1 MGGETKKAVLKSSNV
16 PTQPKKT
23 TSDVVP
29 PIIDDVRGVMKG
41 AVDTKIQQGI
51 ASAVKTGA
59 DFGRKL
65 INSVPSVEAAMAK
78 NALGVLSK
86 GASVASKVI
95 PVVGGGVPS
104 AISAVMGDGTQGASQ
119 LRKKG
124 YVDGTSPEQ
133 WAQLQK
139 EQRMRTSPMKNMLT
153 TKMVSTTVKNPAY
166 SGQST
171 MGKALM
177 ASAKKRG

>member
-41 AVDTKIQQGI
+41 AVDTKVQQGI

-65 INSVPSVEAAMAK
+65 ISSVPSVEAAMAK

-95 PVVGGGVPS
+95 PVVGGGIPS
-104 AISAVMGDGTQGASQ
+104 AISAVMGDGTQGAAYQ
-119 LRKKG
+119 RKYAKT
-124 YVDGTSPEQ
+124 DGVPPEIF
-133 WAQLQK
+133 
-139 EQRMRTSPMKNMLT
+139 MKAPKRNMIT

>member
-41 AVDTKIQQGI
+41 AVDTKVQQGI

-65 INSVPSVEAAMAK
+65 ISSVPSVEAAMAK

-95 PVVGGGVPS
+95 PVVGGGIPS
-104 AISAVMGDGTQGASQ
+104 AISAVMGDGTRGSEEQAAMYKGPAMQKALQDRARQG
-119 LRKKG
+119 R
-124 YVDGTSPEQ
+124 
-133 WAQLQK
+133 
-139 EQRMRTSPMKNMLT
+139 MKNMIT
-153 TKMVSTTVKNPAY
+153 TKMASTTVKNPAY